1 MNVVYRYLDV
11 VCKNASGEEVK
22 FYAEDYDESI
32 DEIEIRT
39 PIRNDQLDRGWIGDL
54 TYSTVKAH
62 DVESGTEIENVAQ
75 STYNDV
81 LLASVTVYAMD
92 EHMIIWKYRFLKK

>member
-11 VCKNASGEEVK
+11 VCKSVSGEEVK

-32 DEIEIRT
+32 DEIKIRT
-39 PIRNDQLDRGWIGDL
+39 SIRNDQLDRGWIGDL
-54 TYSTVKAH
+54 TYSTVH
-62 DVESGTEIENVAQ
+62 SYDVESGTEIENVAQ

-81 LLASVTVYAMD
+81 LLASIIPWTID
-92 EHMIIWKYRFLKK
+92 EGVITWEYRFLKK